1 MIMSADTIWIAI
13 CTVLVFFMQ
22 TGFAMLE
29 TGFTRKKNS
38 CNVIMKNIMDF
49 AVGSIFYWILGF
61 GIMFGATTGVVGVID
76 LFSNGDCSAA
86 SQTIPQPVFM
96 AWQLV
101 FCATSATIVSG
112 AMAERTAFKSYLIY
126 SAVMSAVV
134 YPISG
139 CWIWNAN
146 GWLAQLGFHDFAG
159 GTAVHLLGGSAA
171 FAGAAVLGARIGK
184 YDKKKKSRA
193 ILGQNIPLA
202 ALGAFILWV
211 SWFGFNGGSTVCAT
225 GDDVLTS
232 MGRIFVTTNMAAAS
246 AATATM
252 FLTWLRY
259 GKPDVSMTLNGAL
272 AGLVAI
278 TAGCDAVS
286 VPGAFVIGI
295 IAGLV
300 IVFAVE
306 FFDQIARI
314 DDPVGAISV
323 HGVCGALGTLLV
335 GVFAVDGGLLY
346 GGGSELL
353 IIQATGVAA
362 VAAYIGIVMTLIF
375 KILDKTIGLRVSTRE
390 EIAGLDMEEHGLAS
404 SYADFM
410 PAAEDFHGAVTAQ
423 EAAEAGAAVTHV
435 TAALPAAGRPKMTK
449 IVIITSQLR
458 FEILKEALDKL
469 GITGMTVTKVL
480 GYGLQKGN
488 TEYYR
493 GAEVSVHLLP
503 KVKVE
508 LVVSAIPVAAVV
520 AAAKKVLYTG
530 KYGDG
535 KIFIYDV
542 ENVVKIRTGEEGY
555 EALQD
560 EPIEA

>member
-1 MIMSADTIWIAI
+1 MLSERIDLMIMSADTIWIAI

-76 LFSNGDCSAA
+76 LFSNGDYSAA

-139 CWIWNAN
+139 CWIWNAD

-211 SWFGFNGGSTVCAT
+211 SWFGFNGGSVVTSESGFDLVAIGSVFMNTILSSSACA
-225 GDDVLTS
+225 V
-232 MGRIFVTTNMAAAS
+232 S
-246 AATATM
+246 AM
-252 FLTWLRY
+252 IITWVRY
-259 GKPDVSMTLNGAL
+259 GKSDITMTLNGIV
-272 AGLVAI
+272 AGLVAV
-278 TAGCDAVS
+278 TAGADQLPHYAALLVG
-286 VPGAFVIGI
+286 VGAAFVMIYGI
-295 IAGLV
+295 
-300 IVFAVE
+300 E
-306 FFDQIARI
+306 FIDHICKV

-323 HGVCGALGTLLV
+323 HGLCGAFGTIMTGVFSVEKGVIYTGRFNFLGVQLIGVLSVAVYGLAAMTLLFVILKHTV
-335 GVFAVDGGLLY
+335 G
-346 GGGSELL
+346 
-353 IIQATGVAA
+353 I
-362 VAAYIGIVMTLIF
+362 
-375 KILDKTIGLRVSTRE
+375 RVSE
-390 EIAGLDMEEHGLAS
+390 KAEIMGLDRSEHGWQSNVTDDLISDLSDGNAKSVTQIDLSKPIDRSAYKADGKIRKVVILMNS
-404 SYADFM
+404 S
-410 PAAEDFHGAVTAQ
+410 
-423 EAAEAGAAVTHV
+423 
-435 TAALPAAGRPKMTK
+435 K
-449 IVIITSQLR
+449 
-458 FEILKEALDKL
+458 FESLKDALDEID
-469 GITGMTVTKVL
+469 ITGMTVTNVN
-480 GYGLQKGN
+480 GCGIQKGS
-488 TEYYR
+488 TDYYR
-493 GAEVSVHLLP
+493 GSEAKSHLLP
-503 KVKVE
+503 KIKVE
-508 LVVSAIPVAAVV
+508 IVISTVPLGLLVDTV
-520 AAAKKVLYTG
+520 KRVLYSG
-530 KYGDG
+530 NIGDG
-535 KIFIYDV
+535 KIFVYEV
-542 ENVVKIRTGEEGY
+542 ENVIKIRTDEEGKM
-555 EALQD
+555 AL
-560 EPIEA
+560 E

>member
-1 MIMSADTIWIAI
+1 MLSERIDLMIMSADTIWIAI

-76 LFSNGDCSAA
+76 LFSNGDYSAA

-193 ILGQNIPLA
+193 ILGQNIPMA

-211 SWFGFNGGSTVCAT
+211 SWFGFNGGSVVTSESGFDLASIGSVFMNTILSSSACA
-225 GDDVLTS
+225 V
-232 MGRIFVTTNMAAAS
+232 S
-246 AATATM
+246 AM
-252 FLTWLRY
+252 IITWVRY
-259 GKPDVSMTLNGAL
+259 GKSDITMTLNGIV
-272 AGLVAI
+272 AGLVAV
-278 TAGCDAVS
+278 TAGADQLPHYAALLVG
-286 VPGAFVIGI
+286 VGAAFVMIYGI
-295 IAGLV
+295 
-300 IVFAVE
+300 E
-306 FFDQIARI
+306 FIDHICKV

-323 HGVCGALGTLLV
+323 HGLCGAFGTIMT
-335 GVFAVDGGLLY
+335 GVFSVEKGVIYTGRFNFL
-346 GGGSELL
+346 GVQL
-353 IIQATGVAA
+353 IGVLS
-362 VAAYIGIVMTLIF
+362 VAAYGLAAMTLLF
-375 KILDKTIGLRVSTRE
+375 VILKHTVGIRVSE
-390 EIAGLDMEEHGLAS
+390 KAEIMGLDRSEHGWQSNVTDDLISDLSDGNAKSVTQIDLSKPIDRSAYKADGKIRKVVILMNS
-404 SYADFM
+404 S
-410 PAAEDFHGAVTAQ
+410 
-423 EAAEAGAAVTHV
+423 
-435 TAALPAAGRPKMTK
+435 K
-449 IVIITSQLR
+449 
-458 FEILKEALDKL
+458 FESLKDALDEID
-469 GITGMTVTKVL
+469 ITGMTVTNVN
-480 GYGLQKGN
+480 GCGIQKGS
-488 TEYYR
+488 TDYYR
-493 GAEVSVHLLP
+493 GSEAKSHLLP
-503 KVKVE
+503 KIKVE
-508 LVVSAIPVAAVV
+508 IVISTVPLGLLVDTV
-520 AAAKKVLYTG
+520 KRVLYSG
-530 KYGDG
+530 NIGDG
-535 KIFIYDV
+535 KIFVYEV
-542 ENVVKIRTGEEGY
+542 ENVIKIRTDEEGKM
-555 EALQD
+555 AL
-560 EPIEA
+560 E

>member
-1 MIMSADTIWIAI
+1 MLYERIDLMIMSADTIWIAI

-61 GIMFGATTGVVGVID
+61 GIMFDATTGVVGVID

-134 YPISG
+134 CPISG

-211 SWFGFNGGSTVCAT
+211 SWFGFNGGSVVTSESGFDLVAIGSVFMNTILSSSACA
-225 GDDVLTS
+225 V
-232 MGRIFVTTNMAAAS
+232 S
-246 AATATM
+246 AM
-252 FLTWLRY
+252 IITWVRY
-259 GKPDVSMTLNGAL
+259 GKSDITMTLNGIV
-272 AGLVAI
+272 AGLVAV
-278 TAGCDAVS
+278 TAGADQLPHYAALLVG
-286 VPGAFVIGI
+286 VGAAFVMIYGI
-295 IAGLV
+295 
-300 IVFAVE
+300 E
-306 FFDQIARI
+306 FIDHICKV

-323 HGVCGALGTLLV
+323 HGLCGAFGTIMTGVFSVEKGVIYTGRFNFLGVQLIGVLSVAVYGLAAMTLLFVILKHTV
-335 GVFAVDGGLLY
+335 G
-346 GGGSELL
+346 
-353 IIQATGVAA
+353 I
-362 VAAYIGIVMTLIF
+362 
-375 KILDKTIGLRVSTRE
+375 RVSE
-390 EIAGLDMEEHGLAS
+390 KAEIMGLDRSEHGWQSNVTDDLISDLSDGNAKSVTQIDLSKPIDRSAYKADGKIRKVVILMNS
-404 SYADFM
+404 S
-410 PAAEDFHGAVTAQ
+410 
-423 EAAEAGAAVTHV
+423 
-435 TAALPAAGRPKMTK
+435 K
-449 IVIITSQLR
+449 
-458 FEILKEALDKL
+458 FESLKDALDEID
-469 GITGMTVTKVL
+469 ITGMTVTNVN
-480 GYGLQKGN
+480 GCGIQKGS
-488 TEYYR
+488 TDYYR
-493 GAEVSVHLLP
+493 GSEAKSHLLP
-503 KVKVE
+503 KIKVE
-508 LVVSAIPVAAVV
+508 IVISTVPLGLLVDTV
-520 AAAKKVLYTG
+520 KRVLYSG
-530 KYGDG
+530 NIGDG
-535 KIFIYDV
+535 KIFVYEV
-542 ENVVKIRTGEEGY
+542 ENVIKIRTDEEGKM
-555 EALQD
+555 AL
-560 EPIEA
+560 E

>member
-1 MIMSADTIWIAI
+1 MLYERIDLMIMSADTIWIAI

-202 ALGAFILWV
+202 SLGAFILWV
-211 SWFGFNGGSTVCAT
+211 SWFGFNGGSVVTSESGFDLVAIGSVFMNTILSSSACA
-225 GDDVLTS
+225 V
-232 MGRIFVTTNMAAAS
+232 S
-246 AATATM
+246 AM
-252 FLTWLRY
+252 IITWVRY
-259 GKPDVSMTLNGAL
+259 GKSDITMTLNGIV
-272 AGLVAI
+272 AGLVAV
-278 TAGCDAVS
+278 TAGADQLPHYAALLVG
-286 VPGAFVIGI
+286 VGAAFVMIYGI
-295 IAGLV
+295 
-300 IVFAVE
+300 E
-306 FFDQIARI
+306 FIDHICKV

-323 HGVCGALGTLLV
+323 HGLCGAFGTIMTGVFSVEKGVIYTGRFNFLGVQLIGVLSVAVYGLAAMTLLFVILKHTV
-335 GVFAVDGGLLY
+335 G
-346 GGGSELL
+346 
-353 IIQATGVAA
+353 I
-362 VAAYIGIVMTLIF
+362 
-375 KILDKTIGLRVSTRE
+375 RVSE
-390 EIAGLDMEEHGLAS
+390 KAEIMGLDRSEHGWQSNVTDDLISDLSDGNAKSVTQIDLSKPIDRSAYKADGKIRKVVILMNS
-404 SYADFM
+404 S
-410 PAAEDFHGAVTAQ
+410 
-423 EAAEAGAAVTHV
+423 
-435 TAALPAAGRPKMTK
+435 K
-449 IVIITSQLR
+449 
-458 FEILKEALDKL
+458 FESLKDALDEID
-469 GITGMTVTKVL
+469 ITGMTVTNVN
-480 GYGLQKGN
+480 GCGIQKGS
-488 TEYYR
+488 TDYYR
-493 GAEVSVHLLP
+493 GSEAKSHLLP
-503 KVKVE
+503 KIKVE
-508 LVVSAIPVAAVV
+508 IVISTVPLGLLVDTV
-520 AAAKKVLYTG
+520 KRVLYSG
-530 KYGDG
+530 NIGDG
-535 KIFIYDV
+535 KIFVYEV
-542 ENVVKIRTGEEGY
+542 ENVIKIRTDEEGKM
-555 EALQD
+555 AL
-560 EPIEA
+560 E

>member
-1 MIMSADTIWIAI
+1 MLYERIDLMIMSADTIWIAI

-211 SWFGFNGGSTVCAT
+211 SWFGFNGGSVVTSESGFDLVAIGSVFMNTILSSSACA
-225 GDDVLTS
+225 V
-232 MGRIFVTTNMAAAS
+232 S
-246 AATATM
+246 AM
-252 FLTWLRY
+252 IITWVRY
-259 GKPDVSMTLNGAL
+259 GKSDITMTLNGIV
-272 AGLVAI
+272 AGLVAV
-278 TAGCDAVS
+278 TAGADQLPHYAALLVG
-286 VPGAFVIGI
+286 VGAAFVMIYGI
-295 IAGLV
+295 
-300 IVFAVE
+300 E
-306 FFDQIARI
+306 FIDHICKV
-314 DDPVGAISV
+314 DDPVGAILV
-323 HGVCGALGTLLV
+323 HGLCGAFGTIMTGVFSVEKGVIYTGRFNFLGVQLIGVLSVAVYGLAAMTLLFVILKHTV
-335 GVFAVDGGLLY
+335 G
-346 GGGSELL
+346 
-353 IIQATGVAA
+353 I
-362 VAAYIGIVMTLIF
+362 
-375 KILDKTIGLRVSTRE
+375 RVSE
-390 EIAGLDMEEHGLAS
+390 KAEIMGLDRSEHGWQSNVTDDLISDLSDGNAKSVTQIDLSKPIDRSAYKADGKIRKVVILMNS
-404 SYADFM
+404 S
-410 PAAEDFHGAVTAQ
+410 
-423 EAAEAGAAVTHV
+423 
-435 TAALPAAGRPKMTK
+435 K
-449 IVIITSQLR
+449 
-458 FEILKEALDKL
+458 FESLKDALDEID
-469 GITGMTVTKVL
+469 ITGMTVTNVN
-480 GYGLQKGN
+480 GCGIQKGS
-488 TEYYR
+488 TDYYR
-493 GAEVSVHLLP
+493 GSEAKSHLLP
-503 KVKVE
+503 KIKVE
-508 LVVSAIPVAAVV
+508 IVISTVPLGLLVDTV
-520 AAAKKVLYTG
+520 KRVLYSG
-530 KYGDG
+530 NIGDG
-535 KIFIYDV
+535 KIFVYEV
-542 ENVVKIRTGEEGY
+542 ENVIKIRTDEEGKM
-555 EALQD
+555 AL
-560 EPIEA
+560 E

>member
-1 MIMSADTIWIAI
+1 MLYERIDLMIMSADTIWIAI

-211 SWFGFNGGSTVCAT
+211 SWFGFNGGSVVTSESGFDLVAIGSVFMNTILSSSACA
-225 GDDVLTS
+225 V
-232 MGRIFVTTNMAAAS
+232 S
-246 AATATM
+246 AM
-252 FLTWLRY
+252 IITWVRY
-259 GKPDVSMTLNGAL
+259 GKSDITMTLNGIV
-272 AGLVAI
+272 AGLVAV
-278 TAGCDAVS
+278 TAGADQLPHYAALLVG
-286 VPGAFVIGI
+286 VGAAFVMIYGI
-295 IAGLV
+295 
-300 IVFAVE
+300 E
-306 FFDQIARI
+306 FIDHICKV

-323 HGVCGALGTLLV
+323 HGLCGAFGTIMTGVFSVEKGVIYTGRFNFLGVQLIGVLSVAVYGLAAMTLLFVILKHTV
-335 GVFAVDGGLLY
+335 G
-346 GGGSELL
+346 
-353 IIQATGVAA
+353 I
-362 VAAYIGIVMTLIF
+362 
-375 KILDKTIGLRVSTRE
+375 RVSE
-390 EIAGLDMEEHGLAS
+390 KAEIMGLDRSEHGWQSNVTDDLISDLSDGNAKSVTQIDLSKPIDRSAYKADGKIRKVVILMNS
-404 SYADFM
+404 S
-410 PAAEDFHGAVTAQ
+410 
-423 EAAEAGAAVTHV
+423 
-435 TAALPAAGRPKMTK
+435 K
-449 IVIITSQLR
+449 
-458 FEILKEALDKL
+458 FESLKDALDEID
-469 GITGMTVTKVL
+469 ITCMTVTNVN
-480 GYGLQKGN
+480 GCGIQKGS
-488 TEYYR
+488 TDYYR
-493 GAEVSVHLLP
+493 GSEAKSHLLP
-503 KVKVE
+503 KIKVE
-508 LVVSAIPVAAVV
+508 IVISTVPLGLLVDTV
-520 AAAKKVLYTG
+520 KRVLYSG
-530 KYGDG
+530 NIGDG
-535 KIFIYDV
+535 KIFVYEV
-542 ENVVKIRTGEEGY
+542 ENVIKIRTDEEGKM
-555 EALQD
+555 AL
-560 EPIEA
+560 E

>member
-1 MIMSADTIWIAI
+1 MLYERIDLMIMSADTIWIAI

-211 SWFGFNGGSTVCAT
+211 SWFGFNGVSVVTSESGFDLVAIGSVFMNTILSSSACA
-225 GDDVLTS
+225 V
-232 MGRIFVTTNMAAAS
+232 S
-246 AATATM
+246 AM
-252 FLTWLRY
+252 IITWVRY
-259 GKPDVSMTLNGAL
+259 GKSDITMTLNGIV
-272 AGLVAI
+272 AGLVAV
-278 TAGCDAVS
+278 TAGADQLPHYAALLVG
-286 VPGAFVIGI
+286 VGAAFVMIYGI
-295 IAGLV
+295 
-300 IVFAVE
+300 E
-306 FFDQIARI
+306 FIDHICKV

-323 HGVCGALGTLLV
+323 HGLCGAFGTIMTGVFSVEKGVIYTGRFNFLGVQLIGVLSVAVYGLAAMTLLFVILKHTV
-335 GVFAVDGGLLY
+335 G
-346 GGGSELL
+346 
-353 IIQATGVAA
+353 I
-362 VAAYIGIVMTLIF
+362 
-375 KILDKTIGLRVSTRE
+375 RVSE
-390 EIAGLDMEEHGLAS
+390 KAEIMGLDRSEHGWQSNVTDDLISDLSDGNAKSVTQIDLSKPIDRSAYKADGKIRKVVILMNS
-404 SYADFM
+404 S
-410 PAAEDFHGAVTAQ
+410 
-423 EAAEAGAAVTHV
+423 
-435 TAALPAAGRPKMTK
+435 K
-449 IVIITSQLR
+449 
-458 FEILKEALDKL
+458 FESLKDALDEID
-469 GITGMTVTKVL
+469 ITGMTVTNVN
-480 GYGLQKGN
+480 GCGIQKGS
-488 TEYYR
+488 TDYYR
-493 GAEVSVHLLP
+493 GSEAKSHLLP
-503 KVKVE
+503 KIKVE
-508 LVVSAIPVAAVV
+508 IVISTVPLGLLVDTV
-520 AAAKKVLYTG
+520 KRVLYSG
-530 KYGDG
+530 NIGDG
-535 KIFIYDV
+535 KIFVYEV
-542 ENVVKIRTGEEGY
+542 ENVIKIRTDEEGKM
-555 EALQD
+555 AL
-560 EPIEA
+560 E

>member
-1 MIMSADTIWIAI
+1 MLYERIDLMIMSADTIWIAI

-211 SWFGFNGGSTVCAT
+211 SWFGFNGGSVVTSESGFDLVAIGSVFMNTILSSSACA
-225 GDDVLTS
+225 V
-232 MGRIFVTTNMAAAS
+232 S
-246 AATATM
+246 AM
-252 FLTWLRY
+252 IITWVRY
-259 GKPDVSMTLNGAL
+259 GKSDITMTLNGIV
-272 AGLVAI
+272 AGLVAV
-278 TAGCDAVS
+278 TAGADQLPHYAALLVG
-286 VPGAFVIGI
+286 VGAAFVMIYGI
-295 IAGLV
+295 
-300 IVFAVE
+300 E
-306 FFDQIARI
+306 FIDHICKV

-323 HGVCGALGTLLV
+323 HGLCGAFGTIMTGVFSVEKGVIYTGRFNFLGVQLIGVLSVAVYGLAAMTLLFVILKHTV
-335 GVFAVDGGLLY
+335 G
-346 GGGSELL
+346 
-353 IIQATGVAA
+353 I
-362 VAAYIGIVMTLIF
+362 
-375 KILDKTIGLRVSTRE
+375 RVSE
-390 EIAGLDMEEHGLAS
+390 KAEIMGLDRSEHGWQSNVTDDLISDLSDGNAKSVTQIDLSKPIDRSAYKADGKIRKVVILMNS
-404 SYADFM
+404 S
-410 PAAEDFHGAVTAQ
+410 
-423 EAAEAGAAVTHV
+423 
-435 TAALPAAGRPKMTK
+435 K
-449 IVIITSQLR
+449 
-458 FEILKEALDKL
+458 FESLKDALDEID
-469 GITGMTVTKVL
+469 ITGMTVTNVN
-480 GYGLQKGN
+480 GCGIQKGS
-488 TEYYR
+488 TDYYR
-493 GAEVSVHLLP
+493 GSEAKSHLLP
-503 KVKVE
+503 KIKVE
-508 LVVSAIPVAAVV
+508 IVISTVPLGLLVDTV
-520 AAAKKVLYTG
+520 KRVLYSG
-530 KYGDG
+530 NIGDG
-535 KIFIYDV
+535 KIFVYEV
-542 ENVVKIRTGEEGY
+542 ENVIKIRTDEEGTM
-555 EALQD
+555 AL
-560 EPIEA
+560 E

>member
-1 MIMSADTIWIAI
+1 MLYERIDLMIMSADTIWIAI

-38 CNVIMKNIMDF
+38 CNVIMKNTMDF

-211 SWFGFNGGSTVCAT
+211 SWFGFNGGSVVTSESGFDLVAIGSVFMNTILSSSACA
-225 GDDVLTS
+225 V
-232 MGRIFVTTNMAAAS
+232 S
-246 AATATM
+246 AM
-252 FLTWLRY
+252 IITWVRY
-259 GKPDVSMTLNGAL
+259 GKSDITMTLNGIV
-272 AGLVAI
+272 AGLVAV
-278 TAGCDAVS
+278 TAGADQLPHYAALLVG
-286 VPGAFVIGI
+286 VGAAFVMIYGI
-295 IAGLV
+295 
-300 IVFAVE
+300 E
-306 FFDQIARI
+306 FIDHICKV

-323 HGVCGALGTLLV
+323 HGLCGAFGTIMTGVFSVEKGVIYTGRFNFLGVQLIGVLSVAVYGLAAMTLLFVILKHTV
-335 GVFAVDGGLLY
+335 G
-346 GGGSELL
+346 
-353 IIQATGVAA
+353 I
-362 VAAYIGIVMTLIF
+362 
-375 KILDKTIGLRVSTRE
+375 RVSE
-390 EIAGLDMEEHGLAS
+390 KAEIMGLDRSEHGWQSNVTDDLISDLSDGNAKSVTQIDLSKPIDRSAYKADGKIRKVVILMNS
-404 SYADFM
+404 S
-410 PAAEDFHGAVTAQ
+410 
-423 EAAEAGAAVTHV
+423 
-435 TAALPAAGRPKMTK
+435 K
-449 IVIITSQLR
+449 
-458 FEILKEALDKL
+458 FESLKDALDEID
-469 GITGMTVTKVL
+469 ITGMTVTNVN
-480 GYGLQKGN
+480 GCGIQKGS
-488 TEYYR
+488 TDYYR
-493 GAEVSVHLLP
+493 GSEAKSHLLP
-503 KVKVE
+503 KIKVE
-508 LVVSAIPVAAVV
+508 IVISTVPLGLLVDTV
-520 AAAKKVLYTG
+520 KRVLYSG
-530 KYGDG
+530 NIGDG
-535 KIFIYDV
+535 KIFVYEV
-542 ENVVKIRTGEEGY
+542 ENVIKIRTDEEGKM
-555 EALQD
+555 AL
-560 EPIEA
+560 E

>member
-1 MIMSADTIWIAI
+1 MLSERIDLMIMSADTIWIAI

-211 SWFGFNGGSTVCAT
+211 SWFGFNGGSVVTSESGFDLVAIGSVFMNTILSSSACA
-225 GDDVLTS
+225 V
-232 MGRIFVTTNMAAAS
+232 S
-246 AATATM
+246 AM
-252 FLTWLRY
+252 IITWVRY
-259 GKPDVSMTLNGAL
+259 GKSDITMTLNGIV
-272 AGLVAI
+272 AGLVAV
-278 TAGCDAVS
+278 TAGADQLPHYAALLVG
-286 VPGAFVIGI
+286 VGAAFVMIYGI
-295 IAGLV
+295 
-300 IVFAVE
+300 E
-306 FFDQIARI
+306 FIDHICKV
-314 DDPVGAISV
+314 DDPIGAISV
-323 HGVCGALGTLLV
+323 HGLCGAFGTIMTGVFSVEKGVIYTGRFNFLGVQLIGVLSVAVYGLAAMTLLFVILKHTV
-335 GVFAVDGGLLY
+335 G
-346 GGGSELL
+346 
-353 IIQATGVAA
+353 I
-362 VAAYIGIVMTLIF
+362 
-375 KILDKTIGLRVSTRE
+375 RVSE
-390 EIAGLDMEEHGLAS
+390 KAEIMGLDRSEHGWQSNVTDDLISDLSDGNAKSVTQIDLSKPIDRSAYKADGKIRKVVILMNS
-404 SYADFM
+404 S
-410 PAAEDFHGAVTAQ
+410 
-423 EAAEAGAAVTHV
+423 
-435 TAALPAAGRPKMTK
+435 K
-449 IVIITSQLR
+449 
-458 FEILKEALDKL
+458 FESLKDALDEID
-469 GITGMTVTKVL
+469 ITGMTVTNVN
-480 GYGLQKGN
+480 GCGIQKGS
-488 TEYYR
+488 TDYYR
-493 GAEVSVHLLP
+493 GSEAKSHLLP
-503 KVKVE
+503 KIKVE
-508 LVVSAIPVAAVV
+508 IVISTVPLGLLVDTV
-520 AAAKKVLYTG
+520 KRVLYSG
-530 KYGDG
+530 NIGDG
-535 KIFIYDV
+535 KIFVYEV
-542 ENVVKIRTGEEGY
+542 ENVIKIRTDEEGKM
-555 EALQD
+555 AL
-560 EPIEA
+560 E

>member
-1 MIMSADTIWIAI
+1 MLYERIDLMIMSADTIWIAI

-211 SWFGFNGGSTVCAT
+211 SWFGFNGGSVVTSESGFDLVAIGSVFMNTILSSSACA
-225 GDDVLTS
+225 V
-232 MGRIFVTTNMAAAS
+232 S
-246 AATATM
+246 AM
-252 FLTWLRY
+252 IITWVRY
-259 GKPDVSMTLNGAL
+259 GKSDITMTLNGIV
-272 AGLVAI
+272 AGLVAV
-278 TAGCDAVS
+278 TAGADQLPHYAALLVG
-286 VPGAFVIGI
+286 VGAAFVMIYGI
-295 IAGLV
+295 
-300 IVFAVE
+300 E
-306 FFDQIARI
+306 FIDHICKV

-323 HGVCGALGTLLV
+323 HGLCGAFGTIMTGVFSVEKGVIYTGRFNFLGVQLIGVLSVAVYGLAAMTLLFVILKHTV
-335 GVFAVDGGLLY
+335 G
-346 GGGSELL
+346 
-353 IIQATGVAA
+353 I
-362 VAAYIGIVMTLIF
+362 
-375 KILDKTIGLRVSTRE
+375 RVSE
-390 EIAGLDMEEHGLAS
+390 KAEIMGLDRSEHGWQSNVTDDLISDLSDGNAKSVTQIDLSKPIDRSAYKADGKIRKVVILMNS
-404 SYADFM
+404 S
-410 PAAEDFHGAVTAQ
+410 
-423 EAAEAGAAVTHV
+423 
-435 TAALPAAGRPKMTK
+435 K
-449 IVIITSQLR
+449 
-458 FEILKEALDKL
+458 FESLKGALDEID
-469 GITGMTVTKVL
+469 ITGMTVTNVN
-480 GYGLQKGN
+480 GCGIQKGS
-488 TEYYR
+488 TDYYR
-493 GAEVSVHLLP
+493 GSEAKSHLLP
-503 KVKVE
+503 KIKVE
-508 LVVSAIPVAAVV
+508 IVISTVPLGLLVDTV
-520 AAAKKVLYTG
+520 KRVLYSG
-530 KYGDG
+530 NIGDG
-535 KIFIYDV
+535 KIFVYEV
-542 ENVVKIRTGEEGY
+542 ENVIKIRTDEEGKM
-555 EALQD
+555 AL
-560 EPIEA
+560 E

>member
-1 MIMSADTIWIAI
+1 MLSERIDLMIMSADTIWIAI

-211 SWFGFNGGSTVCAT
+211 SWFGFNGGSVVTSESGFDLVAIGSVFMNTILSSSACA
-225 GDDVLTS
+225 V
-232 MGRIFVTTNMAAAS
+232 S
-246 AATATM
+246 AM
-252 FLTWLRY
+252 IITWVRY
-259 GKPDVSMTLNGAL
+259 GKSDITMTLNGIV
-272 AGLVAI
+272 AGLVAV
-278 TAGCDAVS
+278 TAGADQLPHYAALLVG
-286 VPGAFVIGI
+286 VGAAFVMIYGI
-295 IAGLV
+295 
-300 IVFAVE
+300 E
-306 FFDQIARI
+306 FIDHICKV
-314 DDPVGAISV
+314 DDPVGAISL
-323 HGVCGALGTLLV
+323 HGLCGAFGTIMTGVFSVEKGVIYTGRFNFLGVQLIGVLSVAVYGLAAMTLLFVILKHTV
-335 GVFAVDGGLLY
+335 G
-346 GGGSELL
+346 
-353 IIQATGVAA
+353 I
-362 VAAYIGIVMTLIF
+362 
-375 KILDKTIGLRVSTRE
+375 RVSE
-390 EIAGLDMEEHGLAS
+390 KAEIMGLDRSEHGWQSNVTDDLISDLSDGNAKSVTQIDLSKPIDRSAYKADGKIRKVVILMNS
-404 SYADFM
+404 S
-410 PAAEDFHGAVTAQ
+410 
-423 EAAEAGAAVTHV
+423 
-435 TAALPAAGRPKMTK
+435 K
-449 IVIITSQLR
+449 
-458 FEILKEALDKL
+458 FESLKDALDEID
-469 GITGMTVTKVL
+469 ITGMTVTNVN
-480 GYGLQKGN
+480 GCGIQKGS
-488 TEYYR
+488 TDYYR
-493 GAEVSVHLLP
+493 GSEAKSHLLP
-503 KVKVE
+503 KIKVE
-508 LVVSAIPVAAVV
+508 IVISTVPLGLLVDTV
-520 AAAKKVLYTG
+520 KRVLYSG
-530 KYGDG
+530 NIGDG
-535 KIFIYDV
+535 KIFVYEV
-542 ENVVKIRTGEEGY
+542 ENVIKIRTDEEGKM
-555 EALQD
+555 AL
-560 EPIEA
+560 E

>member
-1 MIMSADTIWIAI
+1 MLYERIDLMIMSADTIWIAI

-211 SWFGFNGGSTVCAT
+211 SWFGFNGGSVVTSESGFDLVAIGSVFMNTILSSSACA
-225 GDDVLTS
+225 V
-232 MGRIFVTTNMAAAS
+232 S
-246 AATATM
+246 AM
-252 FLTWLRY
+252 IITWVRY
-259 GKPDVSMTLNGAL
+259 GKSDITMTLNGIV
-272 AGLVAI
+272 AGLVAV
-278 TAGCDAVS
+278 TAGADQLPHYAALLVG
-286 VPGAFVIGI
+286 VGAAFVMIYGI
-295 IAGLV
+295 
-300 IVFAVE
+300 E
-306 FFDQIARI
+306 FIDHICKV

-323 HGVCGALGTLLV
+323 HGLCGAFGTIMT
-335 GVFAVDGGLLY
+335 GVFSVEKGVIYTGRFNFLGVQLL
-346 GGGSELL
+346 
-353 IIQATGVAA
+353 GVLS
-362 VAAYIGIVMTLIF
+362 VAAYGLAAMTLLFVILKHTVGIRVSEKAEIMGLDRSEHGWQGIVTDDLISDLSDGNAKSVTQIDLSKPIDRSAYKADG
-375 KILDKTIGLRVSTRE
+375 KIRKVVIL
-390 EIAGLDMEEHGLAS
+390 MNS
-404 SYADFM
+404 S
-410 PAAEDFHGAVTAQ
+410 
-423 EAAEAGAAVTHV
+423 
-435 TAALPAAGRPKMTK
+435 K
-449 IVIITSQLR
+449 
-458 FEILKEALDKL
+458 FESLKDALDEID
-469 GITGMTVTKVL
+469 ITGMTVTNVN
-480 GYGLQKGN
+480 GCGIQKGS
-488 TEYYR
+488 TDYYR
-493 GAEVSVHLLP
+493 GSEAKSHLLP
-503 KVKVE
+503 KIKVE
-508 LVVSAIPVAAVV
+508 IVISTVPLGLLVDTV
-520 AAAKKVLYTG
+520 KRVLYSG
-530 KYGDG
+530 NIGDG
-535 KIFIYDV
+535 KIFVYEV
-542 ENVVKIRTGEEGY
+542 ENVIKIRTDEEGKM
-555 EALQD
+555 AL
-560 EPIEA
+560 E

>member
-1 MIMSADTIWIAI
+1 MLYERIDLMIMSADTIWIAI

-211 SWFGFNGGSTVCAT
+211 SWFGFNGGSVVTSESGFDLVAIGSVFMNTILSSSACA
-225 GDDVLTS
+225 V
-232 MGRIFVTTNMAAAS
+232 S
-246 AATATM
+246 AM
-252 FLTWLRY
+252 IITWVRY
-259 GKPDVSMTLNGAL
+259 GKSDITMTLNGIV
-272 AGLVAI
+272 AGLVAV
-278 TAGCDAVS
+278 TAGADQLPHYAALLVG
-286 VPGAFVIGI
+286 VGAAFVMIYGI
-295 IAGLV
+295 
-300 IVFAVE
+300 E
-306 FFDQIARI
+306 FIDHICKV

-323 HGVCGALGTLLV
+323 HGLCGAFGTIMTGVFSVEKGVIYTGRFNFLGVQLIGVLSVAVYGLAAMTLLFVILRHTV
-335 GVFAVDGGLLY
+335 G
-346 GGGSELL
+346 
-353 IIQATGVAA
+353 I
-362 VAAYIGIVMTLIF
+362 
-375 KILDKTIGLRVSTRE
+375 RVSE
-390 EIAGLDMEEHGLAS
+390 KAEIMGLDRSEHGWQSNVTDDLISDLSDGNAKSVTQIDLSKPIDRSAYKADGKIRKVVILMNS
-404 SYADFM
+404 S
-410 PAAEDFHGAVTAQ
+410 
-423 EAAEAGAAVTHV
+423 
-435 TAALPAAGRPKMTK
+435 K
-449 IVIITSQLR
+449 
-458 FEILKEALDKL
+458 FESLKDALDEID
-469 GITGMTVTKVL
+469 ITGMTVTNVN
-480 GYGLQKGN
+480 GCGIQKGS
-488 TEYYR
+488 TDYYR
-493 GAEVSVHLLP
+493 GSEAKSHLLP
-503 KVKVE
+503 KIKVE
-508 LVVSAIPVAAVV
+508 IVISTVPLGLLVDTV
-520 AAAKKVLYTG
+520 KRVLYSG
-530 KYGDG
+530 NIGDG
-535 KIFIYDV
+535 KIFVYEV
-542 ENVVKIRTGEEGY
+542 ENVIKIKTDEEGKM
-555 EALQD
+555 AL
-560 EPIEA
+560 E

>member
-1 MIMSADTIWIAI
+1 MLYERIDLMIMSADTIWIAI

-96 AWQLV
+96 AWQLL

-211 SWFGFNGGSTVCAT
+211 SWFGFNGGSVVTSESGFDLVAIGSVFMNTILSSSACA
-225 GDDVLTS
+225 V
-232 MGRIFVTTNMAAAS
+232 S
-246 AATATM
+246 AM
-252 FLTWLRY
+252 IITWVRY
-259 GKPDVSMTLNGAL
+259 GKSDITMTLNGIV
-272 AGLVAI
+272 AGLVAV
-278 TAGCDAVS
+278 TAGADQLPHYAALLVG
-286 VPGAFVIGI
+286 VGAAFVMIYGI
-295 IAGLV
+295 
-300 IVFAVE
+300 E
-306 FFDQIARI
+306 FIDHICKV

-323 HGVCGALGTLLV
+323 HGLCGAFGTIMTGVFSVEKGVIYTGRFNFLGVQLIGVLSVAVYGLAAMTLLFVILKHTV
-335 GVFAVDGGLLY
+335 GIRVSEKAEIMGLDR
-346 GGGSELL
+346 SEHGW
-353 IIQATGVAA
+353 Q
-362 VAAYIGIVMTLIF
+362 GIVTDDLISDLSDGNAKSVTQIDLSKPIDRSAYKADG
-375 KILDKTIGLRVSTRE
+375 KIRKVVIL
-390 EIAGLDMEEHGLAS
+390 MNS
-404 SYADFM
+404 S
-410 PAAEDFHGAVTAQ
+410 
-423 EAAEAGAAVTHV
+423 
-435 TAALPAAGRPKMTK
+435 K
-449 IVIITSQLR
+449 
-458 FEILKEALDKL
+458 FESLKDALDEID
-469 GITGMTVTKVL
+469 ITGMTVTNVN
-480 GYGLQKGN
+480 GCGIQKGS
-488 TEYYR
+488 TDYYR
-493 GAEVSVHLLP
+493 GSEAKSHLLP
-503 KVKVE
+503 KIKVE
-508 LVVSAIPVAAVV
+508 IVISTVPLGLLVDTV
-520 AAAKKVLYTG
+520 KRVLYSG
-530 KYGDG
+530 NIGDG
-535 KIFIYDV
+535 KIFVYEV
-542 ENVVKIRTGEEGY
+542 ENVIKIRTDEEGKM
-555 EALQD
+555 AL
-560 EPIEA
+560 E

>member
-1 MIMSADTIWIAI
+1 MSADTIWIAI

-211 SWFGFNGGSTVCAT
+211 SWFGFNGGSVVTSESGFDLVAIGSVFMNTILSSSACA
-225 GDDVLTS
+225 V
-232 MGRIFVTTNMAAAS
+232 S
-246 AATATM
+246 AM
-252 FLTWLRY
+252 IITWVRY
-259 GKPDVSMTLNGAL
+259 GKSDITMTLNGIV
-272 AGLVAI
+272 AGLVAV
-278 TAGCDAVS
+278 TAGADQLPHYAALLVG
-286 VPGAFVIGI
+286 VGAAFVMIYGI
-295 IAGLV
+295 
-300 IVFAVE
+300 E
-306 FFDQIARI
+306 FIDHICKV

-323 HGVCGALGTLLV
+323 HGLCGAFGTIMTGVFSVEKGVIYTGRFNFLGVQLIGVLSVAVYGLAAMTLLFVILKHTV
-335 GVFAVDGGLLY
+335 GIRVSEKAEIMGLDRSEHGWQSNVTDDLISDLSDGNAKSVTQIDLSKPIDRSAYKVDG
-346 GGGSELL
+346 
-353 IIQATGVAA
+353 
-362 VAAYIGIVMTLIF
+362 
-375 KILDKTIGLRVSTRE
+375 KIRKVVIL
-390 EIAGLDMEEHGLAS
+390 MNS
-404 SYADFM
+404 S
-410 PAAEDFHGAVTAQ
+410 
-423 EAAEAGAAVTHV
+423 
-435 TAALPAAGRPKMTK
+435 K
-449 IVIITSQLR
+449 
-458 FEILKEALDKL
+458 FESLKDALDEID
-469 GITGMTVTKVL
+469 ITGMTVTNVN
-480 GYGLQKGN
+480 GCGIQKGS
-488 TEYYR
+488 TDYYR
-493 GAEVSVHLLP
+493 GSEAKSHLLP
-503 KVKVE
+503 KIKVE
-508 LVVSAIPVAAVV
+508 IVISTVPLGLLVDTV
-520 AAAKKVLYTG
+520 KRVLYSG
-530 KYGDG
+530 NIGDG
-535 KIFIYDV
+535 KIFVYEV
-542 ENVVKIRTGEEGY
+542 ENVIKIRTDEEGKM
-555 EALQD
+555 AL
-560 EPIEA
+560 E

>member
-1 MIMSADTIWIAI
+1 MLYERIDLMIMSADTIWIAI

-211 SWFGFNGGSTVCAT
+211 SWFGFNGGSVVTSESGFDLVAIGSVFMNTILSSSACA
-225 GDDVLTS
+225 V
-232 MGRIFVTTNMAAAS
+232 S
-246 AATATM
+246 AM
-252 FLTWLRY
+252 IITWVRY
-259 GKPDVSMTLNGAL
+259 GKSDITMTLNGIV
-272 AGLVAI
+272 AGLVAV
-278 TAGCDAVS
+278 TAGADQLPHYAALLVG
-286 VPGAFVIGI
+286 VGAAFVMIYGI
-295 IAGLV
+295 
-300 IVFAVE
+300 E
-306 FFDQIARI
+306 FIDHICKV

-323 HGVCGALGTLLV
+323 HGLCGAFGTIMTGVFSVEKGVIYTGRFNFLGVQLIGVLSDAVYGLAAMTLLFVILKHTV
-335 GVFAVDGGLLY
+335 G
-346 GGGSELL
+346 
-353 IIQATGVAA
+353 I
-362 VAAYIGIVMTLIF
+362 
-375 KILDKTIGLRVSTRE
+375 RVSE
-390 EIAGLDMEEHGLAS
+390 KAEIMGLDRSEHGWQSNVTDDLISDLSDGNAKSVTQIDLSKPIDRSAYKADGKIRKVVILMNS
-404 SYADFM
+404 S
-410 PAAEDFHGAVTAQ
+410 
-423 EAAEAGAAVTHV
+423 
-435 TAALPAAGRPKMTK
+435 K
-449 IVIITSQLR
+449 
-458 FEILKEALDKL
+458 FESLKDALDEID
-469 GITGMTVTKVL
+469 ITGMTVTNVN
-480 GYGLQKGN
+480 GCGIQKGS
-488 TEYYR
+488 TDYYR
-493 GAEVSVHLLP
+493 GSEAKSHLLP
-503 KVKVE
+503 KIKVE
-508 LVVSAIPVAAVV
+508 IVISTVPLGLLVDTV
-520 AAAKKVLYTG
+520 KRVLYSG
-530 KYGDG
+530 NIGDG
-535 KIFIYDV
+535 KIFVYEV
-542 ENVVKIRTGEEGY
+542 ENVIKIRTDEEGKM
-555 EALQD
+555 AL
-560 EPIEA
+560 E

>member
-1 MIMSADTIWIAI
+1 MLSERIDLMIMSADTIWIAI

-211 SWFGFNGGSTVCAT
+211 SWFGFNGGSVVTSESGFDLVAIGSVFMNTILSSSACA
-225 GDDVLTS
+225 V
-232 MGRIFVTTNMAAAS
+232 S
-246 AATATM
+246 AM
-252 FLTWLRY
+252 IITWVRY
-259 GKPDVSMTLNGAL
+259 GKSDITMTLNGIV
-272 AGLVAI
+272 AGLVAV
-278 TAGCDAVS
+278 TAGADQLPHYAALLVG
-286 VPGAFVIGI
+286 VGAAFVMIYGI
-295 IAGLV
+295 
-300 IVFAVE
+300 E
-306 FFDQIARI
+306 FIDHICKV

-323 HGVCGALGTLLV
+323 HGLCGAFGTIMTGVFSVEKGVIYTGRFNFLGVQLIGVLSVAVYGLAAMTLLFVILKHTV
-335 GVFAVDGGLLY
+335 G
-346 GGGSELL
+346 
-353 IIQATGVAA
+353 I
-362 VAAYIGIVMTLIF
+362 
-375 KILDKTIGLRVSTRE
+375 RVSE
-390 EIAGLDMEEHGLAS
+390 KAEIMGLDRSEHGWQSNVTDDIISDLSDGNAKSVTQIDLSKPIDRSAYKADGKIRKVVILMNS
-404 SYADFM
+404 S
-410 PAAEDFHGAVTAQ
+410 
-423 EAAEAGAAVTHV
+423 
-435 TAALPAAGRPKMTK
+435 K
-449 IVIITSQLR
+449 
-458 FEILKEALDKL
+458 FESLKDALDEID
-469 GITGMTVTKVL
+469 ITGMTVTNVN
-480 GYGLQKGN
+480 GCGIQKGS
-488 TEYYR
+488 TDYYR
-493 GAEVSVHLLP
+493 GSEAKSHLLP
-503 KVKVE
+503 KIKVE
-508 LVVSAIPVAAVV
+508 IVISTVPLGLLVDTV
-520 AAAKKVLYTG
+520 KRVLYSG
-530 KYGDG
+530 NIGDG
-535 KIFIYDV
+535 KIFVYEV
-542 ENVVKIRTGEEGY
+542 ENVIKIRTDEEGKM
-555 EALQD
+555 AL
-560 EPIEA
+560 E

>member
-1 MIMSADTIWIAI
+1 MLYERIDLMIMSADTIWIAI

-211 SWFGFNGGSTVCAT
+211 SWFGFNGGSVVTSESGFDLVAIGSVFMNTILSSSACA
-225 GDDVLTS
+225 V
-232 MGRIFVTTNMAAAS
+232 S
-246 AATATM
+246 AM
-252 FLTWLRY
+252 IITWVRY
-259 GKPDVSMTLNGAL
+259 GKSDITMTLNGIV
-272 AGLVAI
+272 AGLVAV
-278 TAGCDAVS
+278 TAGADQLPHYAALLVG
-286 VPGAFVIGI
+286 VGAAFVMIYGI
-295 IAGLV
+295 
-300 IVFAVE
+300 E
-306 FFDQIARI
+306 FIDHICKV

-323 HGVCGALGTLLV
+323 HGLCGAFGTIMTGVFSVEKGVIYTGRFNFLGEQLIGVLSVAVYGLAAMTLLFVILKHTV
-335 GVFAVDGGLLY
+335 G
-346 GGGSELL
+346 
-353 IIQATGVAA
+353 I
-362 VAAYIGIVMTLIF
+362 
-375 KILDKTIGLRVSTRE
+375 RVSE
-390 EIAGLDMEEHGLAS
+390 KAEIMGLDRSEHGWQSNVTDDLISDLSDGNAKSVTQIDLSKPIDRSAYKADGKIRKVVILMNS
-404 SYADFM
+404 S
-410 PAAEDFHGAVTAQ
+410 
-423 EAAEAGAAVTHV
+423 
-435 TAALPAAGRPKMTK
+435 K
-449 IVIITSQLR
+449 
-458 FEILKEALDKL
+458 FESLKDALDEID
-469 GITGMTVTKVL
+469 ITGMTVTNVN
-480 GYGLQKGN
+480 GCGIQKGS
-488 TEYYR
+488 TDYYR
-493 GAEVSVHLLP
+493 GSEAKSHLFP
-503 KVKVE
+503 KIKVE
-508 LVVSAIPVAAVV
+508 IVISTVPLGLLVDTV
-520 AAAKKVLYTG
+520 KRVLYSG
-530 KYGDG
+530 NIGDG
-535 KIFIYDV
+535 KIFVYEV
-542 ENVVKIRTGEEGY
+542 ENVIKIRTDEEGKM
-555 EALQD
+555 AL
-560 EPIEA
+560 E

>member
-1 MIMSADTIWIAI
+1 MLSERIDLMIMSADTIWIAI

-211 SWFGFNGGSTVCAT
+211 SWFGFNGGSVVTSESGFDLVAIGSVFMNTILSSSACA
-225 GDDVLTS
+225 V
-232 MGRIFVTTNMAAAS
+232 S
-246 AATATM
+246 AM
-252 FLTWLRY
+252 IITWVRY
-259 GKPDVSMTLNGAL
+259 GKSDITMTLNGIV
-272 AGLVAI
+272 AGLVAV
-278 TAGCDAVS
+278 TAGADQLPHYAALLVG
-286 VPGAFVIGI
+286 VGAAFVMIYGI
-295 IAGLV
+295 
-300 IVFAVE
+300 E
-306 FFDQIARI
+306 FIDHICKV

-323 HGVCGALGTLLV
+323 HGLCGAFGTIMTGVFSVEKGVIYTGRFNFLGVQLIGVLSVAVYGLAAMTLLFVILKHTV
-335 GVFAVDGGLLY
+335 G
-346 GGGSELL
+346 
-353 IIQATGVAA
+353 I
-362 VAAYIGIVMTLIF
+362 
-375 KILDKTIGLRVSTRE
+375 RVSE
-390 EIAGLDMEEHGLAS
+390 KAEIMGLDRSEHGWQSNVTDDLISDLSDGNAKSVTQIDLSKPIDRSAYKADGKIRKVVILMNS
-404 SYADFM
+404 S
-410 PAAEDFHGAVTAQ
+410 
-423 EAAEAGAAVTHV
+423 
-435 TAALPAAGRPKMTK
+435 K
-449 IVIITSQLR
+449 
-458 FEILKEALDKL
+458 FESLKDALDE
-469 GITGMTVTKVL
+469 IDIIGMTVTNVN
-480 GYGLQKGN
+480 GCGIQKGS
-488 TEYYR
+488 TDYYR
-493 GAEVSVHLLP
+493 GSEAKSHLLP
-503 KVKVE
+503 KIKVE
-508 LVVSAIPVAAVV
+508 IVISTVPLGLLVDTV
-520 AAAKKVLYTG
+520 KRVLYSG
-530 KYGDG
+530 NIGDG
-535 KIFIYDV
+535 KIFVYEV
-542 ENVVKIRTGEEGY
+542 ENVIKIRTDEEGKM
-555 EALQD
+555 AL
-560 EPIEA
+560 E

>member
-1 MIMSADTIWIAI
+1 MLSERIDLMIMSADTIWIAI

-211 SWFGFNGGSTVCAT
+211 SWFGFNGGSVVTSESGFDLVAIGSVFMNTILSSSACA
-225 GDDVLTS
+225 V
-232 MGRIFVTTNMAAAS
+232 S
-246 AATATM
+246 AM
-252 FLTWLRY
+252 IITWVRY
-259 GKPDVSMTLNGAL
+259 GKSDITMTLNGIV
-272 AGLVAI
+272 AGLVAV
-278 TAGCDAVS
+278 TAGADQLPHYAALLVG
-286 VPGAFVIGI
+286 VGAAFVMIYGI
-295 IAGLV
+295 
-300 IVFAVE
+300 E
-306 FFDQIARI
+306 FIDHICKV

-323 HGVCGALGTLLV
+323 HGLCGAFGTIMTGVFSVEKGVIYTGRFNFLGVQLIGVLSVAVYGLAAMTLLFVILKHTV
-335 GVFAVDGGLLY
+335 G
-346 GGGSELL
+346 
-353 IIQATGVAA
+353 I
-362 VAAYIGIVMTLIF
+362 
-375 KILDKTIGLRVSTRE
+375 RVSE
-390 EIAGLDMEEHGLAS
+390 KAEIMGLDRSEHGWQSNVTDDLISDLSDGNAKSVTQIDLSKPIDRSAYKADGKIRKVVILMNS
-404 SYADFM
+404 S
-410 PAAEDFHGAVTAQ
+410 
-423 EAAEAGAAVTHV
+423 
-435 TAALPAAGRPKMTK
+435 K
-449 IVIITSQLR
+449 
-458 FEILKEALDKL
+458 FESLKDALDEID
-469 GITGMTVTKVL
+469 ITGMTVTNVN
-480 GYGLQKGN
+480 GCGIQKGS
-488 TEYYR
+488 TDYYR
-493 GAEVSVHLLP
+493 GSEAKSHLLP
-503 KVKVE
+503 KIKVE
-508 LVVSAIPVAAVV
+508 IVISTVPLGLLVDTV
-520 AAAKKVLYTG
+520 KRVLHSG
-530 KYGDG
+530 NIGDG
-535 KIFIYDV
+535 KIFVYEV
-542 ENVVKIRTGEEGY
+542 ENVIKIRTDEEGKM
-555 EALQD
+555 AL
-560 EPIEA
+560 E

>member
-1 MIMSADTIWIAI
+1 MLYERIDLMIMSADTIWIAI

-211 SWFGFNGGSTVCAT
+211 SWFGFNGGSVVTSESGFDLVAIGSVFMNTILSSSACA
-225 GDDVLTS
+225 V
-232 MGRIFVTTNMAAAS
+232 S
-246 AATATM
+246 AM
-252 FLTWLRY
+252 IITWVRY
-259 GKPDVSMTLNGAL
+259 GKSDITMTLNGIV
-272 AGLVAI
+272 AGLVAV
-278 TAGCDAVS
+278 TAGADQLPHYAALLVG
-286 VPGAFVIGI
+286 VGAAFVMIYGI
-295 IAGLV
+295 
-300 IVFAVE
+300 E
-306 FFDQIARI
+306 FIDHICKV

-323 HGVCGALGTLLV
+323 HGLCGAFGTIMT
-335 GVFAVDGGLLY
+335 GVFSVEKGVIYTGRFNFLGVQLIGVLSVAVYGL
-346 GGGSELL
+346 
-353 IIQATGVAA
+353 A
-362 VAAYIGIVMTLIF
+362 VMTLLF
-375 KILDKTIGLRVSTRE
+375 VILKHTVGIRVSE
-390 EIAGLDMEEHGLAS
+390 KAEIMGLDRSEHGWQSNVTDDLISDLSDGNAKSVTQIDLSKPIDRSAYKADGKIRKVVILMNS
-404 SYADFM
+404 S
-410 PAAEDFHGAVTAQ
+410 
-423 EAAEAGAAVTHV
+423 
-435 TAALPAAGRPKMTK
+435 K
-449 IVIITSQLR
+449 
-458 FEILKEALDKL
+458 FESLKDALDEID
-469 GITGMTVTKVL
+469 ITGMTVTNVN
-480 GYGLQKGN
+480 GCGIQKGS
-488 TEYYR
+488 TDYYR
-493 GAEVSVHLLP
+493 GSEAKSHLLP
-503 KVKVE
+503 KIKVE
-508 LVVSAIPVAAVV
+508 IVISTVPLGLLVDTV
-520 AAAKKVLYTG
+520 KRVLYSG
-530 KYGDG
+530 NIGDG
-535 KIFIYDV
+535 KIFVYEV
-542 ENVVKIRTGEEGY
+542 ENVIKIRTDEEGKM
-555 EALQD
+555 AL
-560 EPIEA
+560 E

>member
-1 MIMSADTIWIAI
+1 MLSERIDLMIMSADTIWIAI

-76 LFSNGDCSAA
+76 LFSNGDYSAA

-211 SWFGFNGGSTVCAT
+211 SWFGFNGGSVVTSESGFDLVAIGSVFMNTILSSSACA
-225 GDDVLTS
+225 V
-232 MGRIFVTTNMAAAS
+232 S
-246 AATATM
+246 AM
-252 FLTWLRY
+252 IITWVRY
-259 GKPDVSMTLNGAL
+259 GKSDITMTLNGIV
-272 AGLVAI
+272 AGLVAV
-278 TAGCDAVS
+278 TAGADQLPHYAALLVG
-286 VPGAFVIGI
+286 VGAAFVMIYGI
-295 IAGLV
+295 
-300 IVFAVE
+300 E
-306 FFDQIARI
+306 FIDHICKV

-323 HGVCGALGTLLV
+323 HGLCGAFGTIMTGVFSVEKGVIYTGRFNFLGVQLIGVLSVAVYGLAAMTLLFVILKHTV
-335 GVFAVDGGLLY
+335 G
-346 GGGSELL
+346 
-353 IIQATGVAA
+353 I
-362 VAAYIGIVMTLIF
+362 
-375 KILDKTIGLRVSTRE
+375 RVSE
-390 EIAGLDMEEHGLAS
+390 KAEIMGLDRSEHGWQSNVTDDLISDLSDGNAKSVTQIDLSKPIDRSAYKADGKIRKVVILMNS
-404 SYADFM
+404 S
-410 PAAEDFHGAVTAQ
+410 
-423 EAAEAGAAVTHV
+423 
-435 TAALPAAGRPKMTK
+435 K
-449 IVIITSQLR
+449 
-458 FEILKEALDKL
+458 FESLKDALDEVD
-469 GITGMTVTKVL
+469 ITGMTVTNVN
-480 GYGLQKGN
+480 GCGIQKGS
-488 TEYYR
+488 TDYYR
-493 GAEVSVHLLP
+493 GSEAKSHLLP
-503 KVKVE
+503 KIKVE
-508 LVVSAIPVAAVV
+508 IVISTVPLGLLVDTV
-520 AAAKKVLYTG
+520 KRVLYSG
-530 KYGDG
+530 NIGDG
-535 KIFIYDV
+535 KIFVYEV
-542 ENVVKIRTGEEGY
+542 ENVIKIRTDEEGKM
-555 EALQD
+555 AL
-560 EPIEA
+560 E

>member
-1 MIMSADTIWIAI
+1 MLYERIDLMIMSADTIWIAI

-211 SWFGFNGGSTVCAT
+211 SWFGFNGGSVVTSESGFDLVAIGSVFMNTILSSSACA
-225 GDDVLTS
+225 V
-232 MGRIFVTTNMAAAS
+232 S
-246 AATATM
+246 AM
-252 FLTWLRY
+252 IITWVRY
-259 GKPDVSMTLNGAL
+259 GKSDITMTLNGIV
-272 AGLVAI
+272 AGLVAV
-278 TAGCDAVS
+278 TAGEDQLPHYAALLVG
-286 VPGAFVIGI
+286 VGAAFVMIYGI
-295 IAGLV
+295 
-300 IVFAVE
+300 E
-306 FFDQIARI
+306 FIDHICKV

-323 HGVCGALGTLLV
+323 HGLCGAFGTIMTGVFSVEKGVIYTGRFNFLGVQLIGVLSVAVYGLAAMTLLFVILKHTV
-335 GVFAVDGGLLY
+335 G
-346 GGGSELL
+346 
-353 IIQATGVAA
+353 I
-362 VAAYIGIVMTLIF
+362 
-375 KILDKTIGLRVSTRE
+375 RVSE
-390 EIAGLDMEEHGLAS
+390 KAEIMGLDRSEHGWQSNVTDDLISDLSDGNAKSVTQIDLSKPIDRSAYKADGKIRKVVILMNS
-404 SYADFM
+404 S
-410 PAAEDFHGAVTAQ
+410 
-423 EAAEAGAAVTHV
+423 
-435 TAALPAAGRPKMTK
+435 K
-449 IVIITSQLR
+449 
-458 FEILKEALDKL
+458 FESLKDALDEID
-469 GITGMTVTKVL
+469 ITGMTVTNVN
-480 GYGLQKGN
+480 GCGIQKGS
-488 TEYYR
+488 TDYYR
-493 GAEVSVHLLP
+493 GTEAKSHLLP
-503 KVKVE
+503 KIKVE
-508 LVVSAIPVAAVV
+508 IVISTVPLGLLVDTV
-520 AAAKKVLYTG
+520 KRVLYSG
-530 KYGDG
+530 NIGDG
-535 KIFIYDV
+535 KIFVYEV
-542 ENVVKIRTGEEGY
+542 ENVIKIRTDEEGKM
-555 EALQD
+555 AL
-560 EPIEA
+560 E

>member
-1 MIMSADTIWIAI
+1 MLSERIDLMIMSADTIWIAI

-76 LFSNGDCSAA
+76 LFSNGDYSAA

-211 SWFGFNGGSTVCAT
+211 SWFGFNGGSVVTSESGFDLAAIGSVFMDTILSSACA
-225 GDDVLTS
+225 V
-232 MGRIFVTTNMAAAS
+232 S
-246 AATATM
+246 AM
-252 FLTWLRY
+252 IITWVRY
-259 GKPDVSMTLNGAL
+259 GKSDITMTLNGIV
-272 AGLVAI
+272 AGLVAV
-278 TAGCDAVS
+278 TAGADQLPHYAALLVG
-286 VPGAFVIGI
+286 VGAAFVMIYGI
-295 IAGLV
+295 
-300 IVFAVE
+300 E
-306 FFDQIARI
+306 FIDHICKV

-323 HGVCGALGTLLV
+323 HGLCGAFGTIMTGVFSVEKGVIYTGRFNFLGVQLIGVLSVAVYGLAAMTLLFVILKHTV
-335 GVFAVDGGLLY
+335 GIRVSEKAEIMGLDR
-346 GGGSELL
+346 SEHGW
-353 IIQATGVAA
+353 Q
-362 VAAYIGIVMTLIF
+362 GIVTDDLISDLSDGNAKSVTQIDLSKPIDRSAYKADG
-375 KILDKTIGLRVSTRE
+375 KIRKVVIL
-390 EIAGLDMEEHGLAS
+390 MNS
-404 SYADFM
+404 S
-410 PAAEDFHGAVTAQ
+410 
-423 EAAEAGAAVTHV
+423 
-435 TAALPAAGRPKMTK
+435 K
-449 IVIITSQLR
+449 
-458 FEILKEALDKL
+458 FESLKDALDEID
-469 GITGMTVTKVL
+469 ITGMTVTNVN
-480 GYGLQKGN
+480 GCGIQKGS
-488 TEYYR
+488 TDYYR
-493 GAEVSVHLLP
+493 GSEAKSHLLP
-503 KVKVE
+503 KIKVE
-508 LVVSAIPVAAVV
+508 IVISTVPLGLLVDTV
-520 AAAKKVLYTG
+520 KRVLYSG
-530 KYGDG
+530 NIGDG
-535 KIFIYDV
+535 KIFVYEV
-542 ENVVKIRTGEEGY
+542 ENVIKIRTDEEGKM
-555 EALQD
+555 AL
-560 EPIEA
+560 E

>member
-1 MIMSADTIWIAI
+1 MLSERIDLMIMSADTIWIAI

-211 SWFGFNGGSTVCAT
+211 SWFGFNGGSVVTSESGFDLVAIGSVFMNT
-225 GDDVLTS
+225 ILTS
-232 MGRIFVTTNMAAAS
+232 S
-246 AATATM
+246 ACAVSAM
-252 FLTWLRY
+252 IITWVRY
-259 GKPDVSMTLNGAL
+259 GKSDITMTLNGIV
-272 AGLVAI
+272 AGLVAV
-278 TAGCDAVS
+278 TAGADQLPHYAALLVG
-286 VPGAFVIGI
+286 VGAAFVMIYGI
-295 IAGLV
+295 
-300 IVFAVE
+300 E
-306 FFDQIARI
+306 FIDHICKV

-323 HGVCGALGTLLV
+323 HGLCGAFGTIMTGVFSVEKGVIYTGRFNFLGVQLIGVLSVAVYGLAAMTLLFVILKHTV
-335 GVFAVDGGLLY
+335 G
-346 GGGSELL
+346 
-353 IIQATGVAA
+353 I
-362 VAAYIGIVMTLIF
+362 
-375 KILDKTIGLRVSTRE
+375 RVSE
-390 EIAGLDMEEHGLAS
+390 KAEIMGLDRSEHGWQSNVTDDLISDLSDGNAKSVTQIDLSKPIDRSAYKADGKIRKVVILMNS
-404 SYADFM
+404 S
-410 PAAEDFHGAVTAQ
+410 
-423 EAAEAGAAVTHV
+423 
-435 TAALPAAGRPKMTK
+435 K
-449 IVIITSQLR
+449 
-458 FEILKEALDKL
+458 FESLKDALDEID
-469 GITGMTVTKVL
+469 ITGMTVTNVN
-480 GYGLQKGN
+480 GCGIQKGS
-488 TEYYR
+488 TDYYR
-493 GAEVSVHLLP
+493 GSEAKSHLLP
-503 KVKVE
+503 KIKVE
-508 LVVSAIPVAAVV
+508 IVISTVPLGLLVDTV
-520 AAAKKVLYTG
+520 KRVLYSG
-530 KYGDG
+530 NIGDG
-535 KIFIYDV
+535 KIFVYEV
-542 ENVVKIRTGEEGY
+542 ENVIKIRTDEEGKM
-555 EALQD
+555 AL
-560 EPIEA
+560 E

>member
-211 SWFGFNGGSTVCAT
+211 SWFGFNGGSVVTSESGFDLVAIGSVFMNTILSSSACA
-225 GDDVLTS
+225 V
-232 MGRIFVTTNMAAAS
+232 S
-246 AATATM
+246 AM
-252 FLTWLRY
+252 IITWVRY
-259 GKPDVSMTLNGAL
+259 GKSDITMTLNGIV
-272 AGLVAI
+272 AGLVAV
-278 TAGCDAVS
+278 TAGADQLPHYAALLVG
-286 VPGAFVIGI
+286 VGAAFVMIYGI
-295 IAGLV
+295 
-300 IVFAVE
+300 E
-306 FFDQIARI
+306 FIDHICKV

-323 HGVCGALGTLLV
+323 HGLCGAFGTIMTGVFSVEKGVIYTGRFNFLGVQLIGVLSVAVYGLAAMTLLFVILKHTV
-335 GVFAVDGGLLY
+335 G
-346 GGGSELL
+346 
-353 IIQATGVAA
+353 I
-362 VAAYIGIVMTLIF
+362 
-375 KILDKTIGLRVSTRE
+375 RVSE
-390 EIAGLDMEEHGLAS
+390 KAEIMGLDRSEHGWQSNVTDDLISDLSDGNAKSVTQIDLSKPIDRSAYKADGKIRKVVILMNS
-404 SYADFM
+404 S
-410 PAAEDFHGAVTAQ
+410 
-423 EAAEAGAAVTHV
+423 
-435 TAALPAAGRPKMTK
+435 K
-449 IVIITSQLR
+449 
-458 FEILKEALDKL
+458 FESLKDALDEID
-469 GITGMTVTKVL
+469 ITGMTVTNVN
-480 GYGLQKGN
+480 GCGIQKGS
-488 TEYYR
+488 TDYYR
-493 GAEVSVHLLP
+493 GSEAKSHLLP
-503 KVKVE
+503 KIKVE
-508 LVVSAIPVAAVV
+508 IVISTVPLGLLVDTV
-520 AAAKKVLYTG
+520 KRVLYSG
-530 KYGDG
+530 NIGDG
-535 KIFIYDV
+535 KIFVYEV
-542 ENVVKIRTGEEGY
+542 ENVIKIRTDEEGKM
-555 EALQD
+555 AL
-560 EPIEA
+560 E

>member
-1 MIMSADTIWIAI
+1 MLSERIDLMIMSADTIWIAI

-22 TGFAMLE
+22 MGFAMLE

-76 LFSNGDCSAA
+76 LFSNGDYSAA

-211 SWFGFNGGSTVCAT
+211 SWFGFNGGSVVTSESGFDLVAIGSVFMNTILSSSACA
-225 GDDVLTS
+225 V
-232 MGRIFVTTNMAAAS
+232 S
-246 AATATM
+246 AM
-252 FLTWLRY
+252 IITWVRY
-259 GKPDVSMTLNGAL
+259 GKSDITMTLNGIV
-272 AGLVAI
+272 AGLVAV
-278 TAGCDAVS
+278 TAGADQLPHYAALLVG
-286 VPGAFVIGI
+286 VGAAFVMIYGI
-295 IAGLV
+295 
-300 IVFAVE
+300 E
-306 FFDQIARI
+306 FIDHICKV

-323 HGVCGALGTLLV
+323 HGLCGAFGTIMM
-335 GVFAVDGGLLY
+335 GVFSVEKGVIYTGRFNFLGVQLL
-346 GGGSELL
+346 
-353 IIQATGVAA
+353 GVLS
-362 VAAYIGIVMTLIF
+362 VAAYGLAAMTLLF
-375 KILDKTIGLRVSTRE
+375 VILKHTVGIRVSE
-390 EIAGLDMEEHGLAS
+390 KAEIMGLDRSEHGWQSNVTDDLISDLSDGNAKSVTQIDLSKPIDRSAYKADGKIRKVVILMNS
-404 SYADFM
+404 S
-410 PAAEDFHGAVTAQ
+410 
-423 EAAEAGAAVTHV
+423 
-435 TAALPAAGRPKMTK
+435 K
-449 IVIITSQLR
+449 
-458 FEILKEALDKL
+458 FESLKDALDEID
-469 GITGMTVTKVL
+469 ITGMTVTNVN
-480 GYGLQKGN
+480 GCGIQKGS
-488 TEYYR
+488 TDYYR
-493 GAEVSVHLLP
+493 GSEAKSHLLP
-503 KVKVE
+503 KIKVE
-508 LVVSAIPVAAVV
+508 IVISTVPLGLLVDTV
-520 AAAKKVLYTG
+520 KRVLYSG
-530 KYGDG
+530 NIGDG
-535 KIFIYDV
+535 KIFVYEV
-542 ENVVKIRTGEEGY
+542 ENVIKIRTDEEGKM
-555 EALQD
+555 AL
-560 EPIEA
+560 E

>member
-1 MIMSADTIWIAI
+1 MLSERIDLMIMSADTIWIAI

-211 SWFGFNGGSTVCAT
+211 SWFGVNGGSVVTSESGFDLVAIGSVFMNTILSSSACA
-225 GDDVLTS
+225 V
-232 MGRIFVTTNMAAAS
+232 S
-246 AATATM
+246 AM
-252 FLTWLRY
+252 IITWVRY
-259 GKPDVSMTLNGAL
+259 GKSDITMTLNGIV
-272 AGLVAI
+272 AGLVAV
-278 TAGCDAVS
+278 TAGADQLPHYAALLVG
-286 VPGAFVIGI
+286 VGAAFVMIYGI
-295 IAGLV
+295 
-300 IVFAVE
+300 E
-306 FFDQIARI
+306 FIDHICKV

-323 HGVCGALGTLLV
+323 HGLCGAFGTIMTGVFSVEKGVIYTGRFNFLGVQLIGVLSVAVYGLAAMTLLFVILKHTV
-335 GVFAVDGGLLY
+335 G
-346 GGGSELL
+346 
-353 IIQATGVAA
+353 I
-362 VAAYIGIVMTLIF
+362 
-375 KILDKTIGLRVSTRE
+375 RVSE
-390 EIAGLDMEEHGLAS
+390 KAEIMGLDRSEHGWQSNVTDDLISDLSDGNAKSVTQIDLSKPIDRSAYKADGKIRKVVILMNS
-404 SYADFM
+404 S
-410 PAAEDFHGAVTAQ
+410 
-423 EAAEAGAAVTHV
+423 
-435 TAALPAAGRPKMTK
+435 K
-449 IVIITSQLR
+449 
-458 FEILKEALDKL
+458 FESLKDALDEID
-469 GITGMTVTKVL
+469 ITGMTVTNVN
-480 GYGLQKGN
+480 GCGIQKGS
-488 TEYYR
+488 TDYYR
-493 GAEVSVHLLP
+493 GSEAKSHLLP
-503 KVKVE
+503 KIKVE
-508 LVVSAIPVAAVV
+508 IVISTVPLGLLVDTV
-520 AAAKKVLYTG
+520 KRVLYSG
-530 KYGDG
+530 NIGDG
-535 KIFIYDV
+535 KIFVYEV
-542 ENVVKIRTGEEGY
+542 ENVIKIRTDEEGKM
-555 EALQD
+555 AL
-560 EPIEA
+560 E

>member
-1 MIMSADTIWIAI
+1 MLYERIDLMIMSADTIWIAI
-13 CTVLVFFMQ
+13 CTVLVFFMR

-211 SWFGFNGGSTVCAT
+211 SWFGFNGGSVVTSESGFDLVAIGSVFMNTILSSSACA
-225 GDDVLTS
+225 V
-232 MGRIFVTTNMAAAS
+232 S
-246 AATATM
+246 AM
-252 FLTWLRY
+252 IITWVRY
-259 GKPDVSMTLNGAL
+259 GKSDITMTLNGIV
-272 AGLVAI
+272 AGLVAV
-278 TAGCDAVS
+278 TAGADQLPHYAALLVG
-286 VPGAFVIGI
+286 VGAAFVMIYGI
-295 IAGLV
+295 
-300 IVFAVE
+300 E
-306 FFDQIARI
+306 FIDHICKV

-323 HGVCGALGTLLV
+323 HGLCGAFGTIMTGVFSVEKGVIYTGRFNFLGVQLIGVLSVAVYGLAAMTLLFVILKHTV
-335 GVFAVDGGLLY
+335 G
-346 GGGSELL
+346 
-353 IIQATGVAA
+353 I
-362 VAAYIGIVMTLIF
+362 
-375 KILDKTIGLRVSTRE
+375 RVSE
-390 EIAGLDMEEHGLAS
+390 KAEIMGLDRSEHGWQSNVTDDLISDLSDGNAKSVTQIDLSKPIDRSAYKADGKIRKVVILMNS
-404 SYADFM
+404 S
-410 PAAEDFHGAVTAQ
+410 
-423 EAAEAGAAVTHV
+423 
-435 TAALPAAGRPKMTK
+435 K
-449 IVIITSQLR
+449 
-458 FEILKEALDKL
+458 FESLKDALDEID
-469 GITGMTVTKVL
+469 ITGMTVTNVN
-480 GYGLQKGN
+480 GCGIQKGS
-488 TEYYR
+488 TDYYR
-493 GAEVSVHLLP
+493 GTEAKSHLLP
-503 KVKVE
+503 KIKVE
-508 LVVSAIPVAAVV
+508 IVISTVPLGLLVDTV
-520 AAAKKVLYTG
+520 KRVLYSG
-530 KYGDG
+530 NIGDG
-535 KIFIYDV
+535 KIFVYEV
-542 ENVVKIRTGEEGY
+542 ENVIKIRTDEEGKM
-555 EALQD
+555 AL
-560 EPIEA
+560 E

>member
-1 MIMSADTIWIAI
+1 MLYERIDLMIMSADTIWIAI

-211 SWFGFNGGSTVCAT
+211 SWFGFNGGSVVTSESGFDLVAIGSVFMNTILSSSACA
-225 GDDVLTS
+225 V
-232 MGRIFVTTNMAAAS
+232 S
-246 AATATM
+246 AM
-252 FLTWLRY
+252 IITWVRY
-259 GKPDVSMTLNGAL
+259 GKSDITMTLNGIV
-272 AGLVAI
+272 AGLVAV
-278 TAGCDAVS
+278 TAGADQLPHYAALLVG
-286 VPGAFVIGI
+286 VGAAFVMIYGI
-295 IAGLV
+295 
-300 IVFAVE
+300 E
-306 FFDQIARI
+306 FIDHICKV

-323 HGVCGALGTLLV
+323 HGLCGAFGTIMTGVFSVEKGVIYTGRFNFLGVQLIGVLSVAVYGLAAMTLLFVILKHTV
-335 GVFAVDGGLLY
+335 G
-346 GGGSELL
+346 
-353 IIQATGVAA
+353 I
-362 VAAYIGIVMTLIF
+362 
-375 KILDKTIGLRVSTRE
+375 RVSE
-390 EIAGLDMEEHGLAS
+390 KAEIMGLDRSEHGWQSNVTDDLISDLSDGNAKSVTQIDLSKPIDRSAYKADGKIRKVVILMNS
-404 SYADFM
+404 S
-410 PAAEDFHGAVTAQ
+410 
-423 EAAEAGAAVTHV
+423 
-435 TAALPAAGRPKMTK
+435 K
-449 IVIITSQLR
+449 
-458 FEILKEALDKL
+458 FESLKDALDEID
-469 GITGMTVTKVL
+469 ITGMTVTNVN
-480 GYGLQKGN
+480 GCGIQKGS
-488 TEYYR
+488 TDYYR
-493 GAEVSVHLLP
+493 GSEAKSHLLP
-503 KVKVE
+503 KINVEIVISTVPLGLLVDTVKR
-508 LVVSAIPVAAVV
+508 
-520 AAAKKVLYTG
+520 VLYSG
-530 KYGDG
+530 NIGDG
-535 KIFIYDV
+535 KIFVYEV
-542 ENVVKIRTGEEGY
+542 ENVIKIRTDEEGKM
-555 EALQD
+555 AL
-560 EPIEA
+560 E

>member
-1 MIMSADTIWIAI
+1 MLSERIDLMIMSADTIWIAI

-211 SWFGFNGGSTVCAT
+211 SWFGFNGGSVVTSESGFDLVAIGSVFMNTILSSSACA
-225 GDDVLTS
+225 V
-232 MGRIFVTTNMAAAS
+232 S
-246 AATATM
+246 AM
-252 FLTWLRY
+252 IITWVRY
-259 GKPDVSMTLNGAL
+259 GKSDITMTLNGIV
-272 AGLVAI
+272 AGLVAV
-278 TAGCDAVS
+278 TAGADQLPHYAALLVG
-286 VPGAFVIGI
+286 VGAAFVMIYGI
-295 IAGLV
+295 
-300 IVFAVE
+300 E
-306 FFDQIARI
+306 FIDHICKV

-323 HGVCGALGTLLV
+323 HGLCGAFGTIMTGVFSVEKGVIYTGRFNFLGVQLIGVLSVAVYGLAAMTLLFVILKHTV
-335 GVFAVDGGLLY
+335 G
-346 GGGSELL
+346 
-353 IIQATGVAA
+353 I
-362 VAAYIGIVMTLIF
+362 
-375 KILDKTIGLRVSTRE
+375 RVSE
-390 EIAGLDMEEHGLAS
+390 KAEIMGLDRSEHGWQSNVTDDLISDLSDGNAKSVTQIDLSKHIDRSAYKADGKIRKVVILMNS
-404 SYADFM
+404 S
-410 PAAEDFHGAVTAQ
+410 
-423 EAAEAGAAVTHV
+423 
-435 TAALPAAGRPKMTK
+435 K
-449 IVIITSQLR
+449 
-458 FEILKEALDKL
+458 FESLKDALDEID
-469 GITGMTVTKVL
+469 ITGMTVTNVN
-480 GYGLQKGN
+480 GCGIQKGS
-488 TEYYR
+488 TDYYR
-493 GAEVSVHLLP
+493 GSEAKSHLLP
-503 KVKVE
+503 KIKVE
-508 LVVSAIPVAAVV
+508 IVISTVPLGLLVDTV
-520 AAAKKVLYTG
+520 KRVLYSG
-530 KYGDG
+530 NIGDG
-535 KIFIYDV
+535 KIFVYEV
-542 ENVVKIRTGEEGY
+542 ENVIKIRTDEEGKM
-555 EALQD
+555 AL
-560 EPIEA
+560 E

>member
-1 MIMSADTIWIAI
+1 MLYERIDLMIMSADTIWIAI

-211 SWFGFNGGSTVCAT
+211 SWFGFNGGSVVTSESGFDLVAIGSVFMNTILSSSACA
-225 GDDVLTS
+225 V
-232 MGRIFVTTNMAAAS
+232 S
-246 AATATM
+246 AM
-252 FLTWLRY
+252 IITWVRY
-259 GKPDVSMTLNGAL
+259 GKSDITMTLNGIV
-272 AGLVAI
+272 AGLVAV
-278 TAGCDAVS
+278 TAGADQLPHYAALLVG
-286 VPGAFVIGI
+286 VGAAFVMIYGI
-295 IAGLV
+295 
-300 IVFAVE
+300 E
-306 FFDQIARI
+306 FIDHICKV
-314 DDPVGAISV
+314 DDPVGTISV
-323 HGVCGALGTLLV
+323 HGLCGAFGTIMTGVFSVEKGVIYTGRFNFLGVQLIGVLSVAVYGLAAMTLLFVILKHTV
-335 GVFAVDGGLLY
+335 G
-346 GGGSELL
+346 
-353 IIQATGVAA
+353 I
-362 VAAYIGIVMTLIF
+362 
-375 KILDKTIGLRVSTRE
+375 RVSE
-390 EIAGLDMEEHGLAS
+390 KAEIMGLDRSEHGWQSNVTDDLISDLSDGNAKSVTQIDLSKPIDRSAYKADGKIRKVVILMNS
-404 SYADFM
+404 S
-410 PAAEDFHGAVTAQ
+410 
-423 EAAEAGAAVTHV
+423 
-435 TAALPAAGRPKMTK
+435 K
-449 IVIITSQLR
+449 
-458 FEILKEALDKL
+458 FESLKDALDEID
-469 GITGMTVTKVL
+469 ITGMTVTNVN
-480 GYGLQKGN
+480 GCGIQKGS
-488 TEYYR
+488 TDYYR
-493 GAEVSVHLLP
+493 GSEAKSHLLP
-503 KVKVE
+503 KIKVE
-508 LVVSAIPVAAVV
+508 IVISTVPLGLLVDTV
-520 AAAKKVLYTG
+520 KRVLYSG
-530 KYGDG
+530 NIGDG
-535 KIFIYDV
+535 KIFVYEV
-542 ENVVKIRTGEEGY
+542 ENVIKIRTDEEGKM
-555 EALQD
+555 AL
-560 EPIEA
+560 E

>member
-1 MIMSADTIWIAI
+1 MLSERIDLMIMSADTIWIAI

-76 LFSNGDCSAA
+76 LFSNCDYSAA

-211 SWFGFNGGSTVCAT
+211 SWFGFNGGSVVTSESGFDLVAIGSVFMNTILSSSACA
-225 GDDVLTS
+225 V
-232 MGRIFVTTNMAAAS
+232 S
-246 AATATM
+246 AM
-252 FLTWLRY
+252 IITWVRY
-259 GKPDVSMTLNGAL
+259 GKSDITMTLNGIV
-272 AGLVAI
+272 AGLVAV
-278 TAGCDAVS
+278 TAGADQLPHYAALLVG
-286 VPGAFVIGI
+286 VGAAFVMIYGI
-295 IAGLV
+295 
-300 IVFAVE
+300 E
-306 FFDQIARI
+306 FIDHICKV

-323 HGVCGALGTLLV
+323 HGLCGAFGTIMM
-335 GVFAVDGGLLY
+335 GVFSVEKGVIYTGRFNFLGVQLL
-346 GGGSELL
+346 
-353 IIQATGVAA
+353 GVLS
-362 VAAYIGIVMTLIF
+362 VAAYGLAAMTLLF
-375 KILDKTIGLRVSTRE
+375 VILKHTVGIRVSE
-390 EIAGLDMEEHGLAS
+390 KAEIMGLDRSEHGWQSNVTDDLISDLSDGNAKSVTQIDLSKPIDRSAYKADGKIRKVVILMNS
-404 SYADFM
+404 S
-410 PAAEDFHGAVTAQ
+410 
-423 EAAEAGAAVTHV
+423 
-435 TAALPAAGRPKMTK
+435 K
-449 IVIITSQLR
+449 
-458 FEILKEALDKL
+458 FESLKDALDEID
-469 GITGMTVTKVL
+469 ITGMTVTNVN
-480 GYGLQKGN
+480 GCGIQKGS
-488 TEYYR
+488 TDYYR
-493 GAEVSVHLLP
+493 GSEAKSHLLP
-503 KVKVE
+503 KIKVE
-508 LVVSAIPVAAVV
+508 IVISTVPLGLLVDTV
-520 AAAKKVLYTG
+520 KRVLYSG
-530 KYGDG
+530 NIGDG
-535 KIFIYDV
+535 KIFVYEV
-542 ENVVKIRTGEEGY
+542 ENVIKIRTDEEGKM
-555 EALQD
+555 AL
-560 EPIEA
+560 E

>member
-1 MIMSADTIWIAI
+1 MLYERIDLMIMSADTIWIAI

-211 SWFGFNGGSTVCAT
+211 SWFGFNGGSVVTSESGFDLVAIGSVFMNTILSSSACA
-225 GDDVLTS
+225 V
-232 MGRIFVTTNMAAAS
+232 S
-246 AATATM
+246 AM
-252 FLTWLRY
+252 IITWVRY
-259 GKPDVSMTLNGAL
+259 GKSDITMTLNGIV
-272 AGLVAI
+272 AGLVAV
-278 TAGCDAVS
+278 TAGADQLPHYAALLVG
-286 VPGAFVIGI
+286 VGAAFVMIYGI
-295 IAGLV
+295 
-300 IVFAVE
+300 E
-306 FFDQIARI
+306 FIDHICKV

-323 HGVCGALGTLLV
+323 HGLCGAFGTIMTGVFSVEKGVIYTGRFNFLGVQLIGVLSVAVYGLAAMTLLFVILKHTV
-335 GVFAVDGGLLY
+335 G
-346 GGGSELL
+346 
-353 IIQATGVAA
+353 I
-362 VAAYIGIVMTLIF
+362 
-375 KILDKTIGLRVSTRE
+375 RVSE
-390 EIAGLDMEEHGLAS
+390 KAEIMGLDRSEHGWQSNVTDDLISDLSDGNAKSVTQIDLSKPIDRSAYKADGKIRKVVILMNS
-404 SYADFM
+404 S
-410 PAAEDFHGAVTAQ
+410 
-423 EAAEAGAAVTHV
+423 
-435 TAALPAAGRPKMTK
+435 K
-449 IVIITSQLR
+449 
-458 FEILKEALDKL
+458 FESLKDALDEID
-469 GITGMTVTKVL
+469 ITGMTVTNVN
-480 GYGLQKGN
+480 GCGIQKGS
-488 TEYYR
+488 TDYYR
-493 GAEVSVHLLP
+493 GSEAKSHLLP
-503 KVKVE
+503 KIKVE
-508 LVVSAIPVAAVV
+508 IVISTVPLGLLLDTV
-520 AAAKKVLYTG
+520 KRVLYSG
-530 KYGDG
+530 NIGDG
-535 KIFIYDV
+535 KIFVYEV
-542 ENVVKIRTGEEGY
+542 ENVIKIRTDEEGKM
-555 EALQD
+555 AL
-560 EPIEA
+560 E

>member
-1 MIMSADTIWIAI
+1 MLSERIDLMIMSADTIWIAI

-76 LFSNGDCSAA
+76 LFSNGDYSAA

-211 SWFGFNGGSTVCAT
+211 SWFGFNGGSVVTSESGFDLAAIGSVFMDTILSSSCA
-225 GDDVLTS
+225 V
-232 MGRIFVTTNMAAAS
+232 S
-246 AATATM
+246 AM
-252 FLTWLRY
+252 IITWVRY
-259 GKPDVSMTLNGAL
+259 GKSDITMTLNGIV
-272 AGLVAI
+272 AGLVAV
-278 TAGCDAVS
+278 TAGADQLPHYAALLVG
-286 VPGAFVIGI
+286 VGAAFVMIYGI
-295 IAGLV
+295 
-300 IVFAVE
+300 E
-306 FFDQIARI
+306 FIDHICKV

-323 HGVCGALGTLLV
+323 HGLCGAFGTIMTGVFSVEKGVIYTGRFNFLGVQLIGVLSVAVYGLAAMTLLFVILKHTV
-335 GVFAVDGGLLY
+335 GIRVSEKAEIMGLDR
-346 GGGSELL
+346 SEHGW
-353 IIQATGVAA
+353 Q
-362 VAAYIGIVMTLIF
+362 GIVTDDLISDLSDGNAKSVTQIDLSKPIDRSAYKADG
-375 KILDKTIGLRVSTRE
+375 KIRKVVIL
-390 EIAGLDMEEHGLAS
+390 MNS
-404 SYADFM
+404 S
-410 PAAEDFHGAVTAQ
+410 
-423 EAAEAGAAVTHV
+423 
-435 TAALPAAGRPKMTK
+435 K
-449 IVIITSQLR
+449 
-458 FEILKEALDKL
+458 FESLKDALDEID
-469 GITGMTVTKVL
+469 ITGMTVTNVN
-480 GYGLQKGN
+480 GCGIQKGS
-488 TEYYR
+488 TDYYR
-493 GAEVSVHLLP
+493 GSEAKSHLLP
-503 KVKVE
+503 KIKVE
-508 LVVSAIPVAAVV
+508 IVISTVPLGLLVDTV
-520 AAAKKVLYTG
+520 KRVLYSG
-530 KYGDG
+530 NIGDG
-535 KIFIYDV
+535 KIFVYEV
-542 ENVVKIRTGEEGY
+542 ENVIKIRTDEEGKM
-555 EALQD
+555 AL
-560 EPIEA
+560 E

>member
-1 MIMSADTIWIAI
+1 MLYERIDLMIMSADTIWIAI

-211 SWFGFNGGSTVCAT
+211 SWFGFNGGSVVTSESGFDLVAIGSVFMNTILSSSACA
-225 GDDVLTS
+225 V
-232 MGRIFVTTNMAAAS
+232 S
-246 AATATM
+246 AM
-252 FLTWLRY
+252 IITWVRY
-259 GKPDVSMTLNGAL
+259 GKSDITMTLNGIV
-272 AGLVAI
+272 AGLVAV
-278 TAGCDAVS
+278 TAGADQLPHYAALLVG
-286 VPGAFVIGI
+286 VGAAFVMIYGI
-295 IAGLV
+295 
-300 IVFAVE
+300 E
-306 FFDQIARI
+306 FIDHICKV

-323 HGVCGALGTLLV
+323 HGLCGAFGTIMTGVFSVEKGVIYTGRFNFLGVQLIGVLSVAVYGLAAMTLLFVILKHTV
-335 GVFAVDGGLLY
+335 G
-346 GGGSELL
+346 
-353 IIQATGVAA
+353 I
-362 VAAYIGIVMTLIF
+362 
-375 KILDKTIGLRVSTRE
+375 RVSE
-390 EIAGLDMEEHGLAS
+390 KAKIMGLDRSEHGWQSNVTDDLISDLSDGNAKSVTQIDLSKPIDRSAYKADGKIRKVVILMNS
-404 SYADFM
+404 S
-410 PAAEDFHGAVTAQ
+410 
-423 EAAEAGAAVTHV
+423 
-435 TAALPAAGRPKMTK
+435 K
-449 IVIITSQLR
+449 
-458 FEILKEALDKL
+458 FESLKDALDEID
-469 GITGMTVTKVL
+469 ITGMTVTNVN
-480 GYGLQKGN
+480 GCGIQKGS
-488 TEYYR
+488 TDYYR
-493 GAEVSVHLLP
+493 GSEAKSHLLP
-503 KVKVE
+503 KIKVE
-508 LVVSAIPVAAVV
+508 IVISTVPLGLLVDTV
-520 AAAKKVLYTG
+520 KRVLYSG
-530 KYGDG
+530 NIGDG
-535 KIFIYDV
+535 KIFVYEV
-542 ENVVKIRTGEEGY
+542 ENVIKIRTDEEGKM
-555 EALQD
+555 AL
-560 EPIEA
+560 E

>member
-1 MIMSADTIWIAI
+1 MLYERIDLIIMSADTSWIAI

-211 SWFGFNGGSTVCAT
+211 SWFGFNGGSVVTSESGFDLVAIGSVFMNTILSSSACA
-225 GDDVLTS
+225 V
-232 MGRIFVTTNMAAAS
+232 S
-246 AATATM
+246 AM
-252 FLTWLRY
+252 IITWVRY
-259 GKPDVSMTLNGAL
+259 GKSDITMTLNGIV
-272 AGLVAI
+272 AGLVAV
-278 TAGCDAVS
+278 TAGADQLPHYAALLVG
-286 VPGAFVIGI
+286 VGAAFVMIYGI
-295 IAGLV
+295 
-300 IVFAVE
+300 E
-306 FFDQIARI
+306 FIDHICKV

-323 HGVCGALGTLLV
+323 HGLCGAFGTIMTGVFSVEKGVIYTGRFNFLGVQLIGVLSVAVYGLAAMTLLFVILKHTV
-335 GVFAVDGGLLY
+335 G
-346 GGGSELL
+346 
-353 IIQATGVAA
+353 I
-362 VAAYIGIVMTLIF
+362 
-375 KILDKTIGLRVSTRE
+375 RVSE
-390 EIAGLDMEEHGLAS
+390 KAEIMGLDRSEHGWQSNVTDDLISDLSDGNAKSVTQIDLSKPIDRSAYKADGKIRKVVILMNS
-404 SYADFM
+404 S
-410 PAAEDFHGAVTAQ
+410 
-423 EAAEAGAAVTHV
+423 
-435 TAALPAAGRPKMTK
+435 K
-449 IVIITSQLR
+449 
-458 FEILKEALDKL
+458 FESLKDALDEID
-469 GITGMTVTKVL
+469 ITGMTVTNVN
-480 GYGLQKGN
+480 GCGIQKGS
-488 TEYYR
+488 TDYYR
-493 GAEVSVHLLP
+493 GSEAKSHLLP
-503 KVKVE
+503 KIKVE
-508 LVVSAIPVAAVV
+508 IVISTVPLGLLVDTV
-520 AAAKKVLYTG
+520 KRVLYSG
-530 KYGDG
+530 NIGDG
-535 KIFIYDV
+535 KIFVYEV
-542 ENVVKIRTGEEGY
+542 ENVIKIRTDEEGKM
-555 EALQD
+555 AL
-560 EPIEA
+560 E